1 MLIAIDLQ
9 NDTFAE
15 SGSSYSEWTTRIK
28 YGITQRIQ
36 KAIAENE
43 SIIYTKNLYPEFEH
57 GNRTTG
63 SIRFDEKIHPDF
75 AALLDKYGDEYLKT
89 FYGIPPEESKKIQE
103 KYIEEV
109 ETNQTIEFVGVET
122 NVCILANIMVIQNIF
137 PHADITVDKDLVA
150 SSNSQLHDM
159 TLEILSNM
167 HITIK

>member
-28 YGITQRIQ
+28 HGITGRIQ

-57 GNRTTG
+57 GNRTTE
-63 SIRFDEKIHPDF
+63 SIRFDEEIHSDF
-75 AALLDKYGDEYLKT
+75 SALLDKYGDEYVKT

-103 KYIEEV
+103 TYIEEV
-109 ETNQTIEFVGVET
+109 EANHIIEFVGVET
-122 NVCILANIMVIQNIF
+122 NICILANIMVIQNIF
-137 PHADITVDKDLVA
+137 PHADITIDKGLIA
-150 SSNSQLHDM
+150 SSNSHLHDM